1 VNTTDDRY
9 ALVVLIAGLA
19 GVYIARELLP
29 LAWGVVYAIFRR
41 R

>member
-1 VNTTDDRY
+1 MNTTDDRY

-19 GVYIARELLP
+19 GFWAARELIP
-29 LAWGVVYAIFRR
+29 LAWGVVYAVFRR